1 MFGVP
6 PRTRKRL
13 HDLARGPA
21 KVINRS
27 GGKGATALR
36 AGLQKLPRNAAPRG
50 ADWDDEYEPQPSFL
64 RDLGIAVLSTAAV
77 TAIEQVVRRLIPSEA
92 PQTEAPQIV
101 LDSDEVA
108 TAIAA
113 SLAATDECEHCAE
126 CVCECHSEGDEE

>member
-1 MFGVP
+1 M
-6 PRTRKRL
+6 
-13 HDLARGPA
+13 
-21 KVINRS
+21 
-27 GGKGATALR
+27 
-36 AGLQKLPRNAAPRG
+36 
-50 ADWDDEYEPQPSFL
+50 
-64 RDLGIAVLSTAAV
+64 

>member
-1 MFGVP
+1 MSRIP
-6 PRTRKRL
+6 PRPRKRL

-21 KVINRS
+21 KVINRT
-27 GGKGATALR
+27 GRKGIATLR

-50 ADWDDEYEPQPSFL
+50 TDWDDEYEPQPSFL

-92 PQTEAPQIV
+92 PQTETPQIV